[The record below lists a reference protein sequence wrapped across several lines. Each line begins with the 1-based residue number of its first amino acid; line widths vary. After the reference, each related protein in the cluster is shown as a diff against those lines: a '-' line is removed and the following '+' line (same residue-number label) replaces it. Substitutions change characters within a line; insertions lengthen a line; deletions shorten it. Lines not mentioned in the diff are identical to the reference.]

1 MGQIS
6 YIGKKLYVCEILE
19 GISKDMGYL
28 EGKRL
33 SWIFL
38 KRRIIK

>member
-1 MGQIS
+1 M
-6 YIGKKLYVCEILE
+6 GKKPYVCEILE

-28 EGKRL
+28 EGKGL
-33 SWIFL
+33 GWIIL